1 MKKINPNIIPRNYR
15 VEEVIKTAEENND
28 FSDLEKI
35 LEIIKNPYDDNEDNR
50 IFMKAP
56 EDIDSDYRT
65 FCGT

>member
-15 VEEVIKTAEENND
+15 VEEVIKNAEENND

-35 LEIIKNPYDDNEDNR
+35 LEIIKNPYSNNQENS

-56 EDIDSDYRT
+56 ENINSDYRT